1 MSIGENIDYKKVSV
15 HGNITSFD
23 NMELDYLNG
32 RQVFDLL
39 GRYNYKRIFN
49 FNDDTGGDGEFIFL
63 KILMVNLE

>member
-1 MSIGENIDYKKVSV
+1 
-15 HGNITSFD
+15 
-23 NMELDYLNG
+23 MELDYLNG